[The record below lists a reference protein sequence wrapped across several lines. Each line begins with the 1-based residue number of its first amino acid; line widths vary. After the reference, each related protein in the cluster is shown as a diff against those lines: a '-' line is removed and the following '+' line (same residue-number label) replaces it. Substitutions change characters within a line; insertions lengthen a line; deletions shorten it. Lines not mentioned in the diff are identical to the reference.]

1 MNALGHMA
9 AGLAGEKND
18 NKQMHFLEYRDADK
32 GVHPY
37 ISHFPFIVLE
47 ADNSSQIRKVREEA
61 MKQGVLYNDFT
72 DTMTVGTSEAQLQ
85 RTSETTEADLEYFGI
100 CLFGETEKLKPF
112 TKKFSLWK

>member
-9 AGLAGEKND
+9 AGLAGEKNKD
-18 NKQMHFLEYRDADK
+18 NEMYFLEYSDADN
-32 GVHPY
+32 GIHPY

-61 MKQGVLYNDFT
+61 MKQGILYNDFT

-85 RTSETTEADLEYFGI
+85 KTRETKETDLEYFGV
-100 CLFGETEKLKPF
+100 CLFGETEKLKPL